1 MRTLPCIQYDW
12 CIWYIFIYIYTGA
25 AIRICTILINLTIRH
40 LNTLN
45 ILIRSSK
52 SAGRTVTF
60 RSSNF
65 CHWPPAVSSLHRI
78 TASFLD
84 AFWSRLHDKAHT
96 SRRSSCF
103 GGAVAWSTVLLNE
116 RYLLLLDAAWCYLY
130 GTVSHAQVS
139 WLWNCT

>member
-1 MRTLPCIQYDW
+1 MRTLPCV
-12 CIWYIFIYIYTGA
+12 YIYTIWLMYLICIHIYVYIHSIHSSSIRKVQRA
-25 AIRICTILINLTIRH
+25 AIRVCTILINLTIRH

-45 ILIRSSK
+45 IITRSSK
-52 SAGRTVTF
+52 SAGGTVTF

-84 AFWSRLHDKAHT
+84 AFWSPLHDKAHT

-116 RYLLLLDAAWCYLY
+116 RYLLLLDAAWCYL
-130 GTVSHAQVS
+130 
-139 WLWNCT
+139 